1 MLTKVVISQVY
12 GGGGNS
18 GAILRNDF
26 IEIFNAGNQ
35 TIALTGWSVQYLT
48 ASGTGTWQATNLSG
62 SIAPGQ
68 YYLIQ
73 ESGGGGGT
81 TDLPAPDSSGNIN
94 LAATAGKVALVSLTT
109 ALTGSCPTSASILDV
124 VGYGGTATCFEGAGP
139 APAPSSNNLQS
150 ALRNSNG
157 CSDTNN
163 NATDFTAGAASPH
176 NASSAINQCPG
187 TIAQF
192 EEESELGWFDVLAVA
207 VKSAWS

>member
-1 MLTKVVISQVY
+1 MISQVY

-18 GAILRNDF
+18 GALLRNDF

-35 TIALTGWSVQYLT
+35 TIALTGWSVQYLS
-48 ASGTGTWQATNLSG
+48 ASGTGTWQLTNLSG
-62 SIAPGQ
+62 SIEPGQ

-73 ESGGGGGT
+73 EFTGGGGT

-94 LAATAGKVALVSLTT
+94 LAATAGKVALVNLTV
-109 ALTGSCPTSASILDV
+109 ALTGSCPTNASILDV
-124 VGYGGTATCFEGAGP
+124 VGYGSTATCFEGVGP

-163 NATDFTAGAASPH
+163 NATDFTAGAASPR
-176 NASSAINQCPG
+176 NTSSAITQCP
-187 TIAQF
+187 AAVARF

-207 VKSAWS
+207 VNSAWW